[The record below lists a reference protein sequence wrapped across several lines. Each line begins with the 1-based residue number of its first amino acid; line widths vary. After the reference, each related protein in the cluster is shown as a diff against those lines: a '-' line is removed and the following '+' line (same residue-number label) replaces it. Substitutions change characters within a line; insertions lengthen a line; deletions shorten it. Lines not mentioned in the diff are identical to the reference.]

1 MNLTEEITQLYE
13 KGLPNITETDVFEL
27 YKKIVHELKTDDMV
41 YDWMKEYMKRDHMSS
56 SYDFETFI
64 VKCHLL
70 VASKTMKVIN
80 SHNESYKPI
89 NSFQSIQYKQIKTL
103 QNKKYTVDD
112 WKNKVKGCIVSR
124 SAYSINTECPFCSL
138 QYLNTF
144 QMVDDVL
151 NVNDE
156 GAKHTSDELAESIII
171 QLMDKKGELYPSL
184 EDGTFA
190 DKLERY
196 KSKLDNNLSS
206 TQIKQKDLKICEYE
220 ANKPLILTLD
230 VKKGDTVIL
239 SDDLCSGVFDQIY
252 NISNYNINYPIED
265 DKYTNELAKHGL
277 IRIFVGNTCPSIIQT
292 DDNSYFI
299 KRSDGSRYDTNDNS
313 DDIDDDDIDKL
324 NGHKNIGGICTD
336 LWNTQISTLSTL
348 ENLKLNNPE
357 YKDQIVYRVDVEF
370 EPEVCDVTYEFTI
383 YRCACDEFNEYAFAS
398 FKRIP
403 KQ

>member
-27 YKKIVHELKTDDMV
+27 YKKIVHELKTGDMV

-277 IRIFVGNTCPSIIQT
+277 IRVFVGNTCPSIIQT

-299 KRSDGSRYDTNDNS
+299 KRSDGSRYDTNDDS

-324 NGHKNIGGICTD
+324 NGYKNIGGICTD